1 MKPNPQCDNT
11 HCVQKQLLYQEQ
23 LASRPAQV
31 TKESKP
37 DEKIIHETN
46 EWGISLV
53 EESAEDTTDAVI
65 SEGLKYEYSP
75 PTHPQL
81 VATNAKPD
89 TTSGPSVDELMQQ
102 LKNL

>member
-1 MKPNPQCDNT
+1 M
-11 HCVQKQLLYQEQ
+11 L
-23 LASRPAQV
+23 
-31 TKESKP
+31 
-37 DEKIIHETN
+37 
-46 EWGISLV
+46 GISLV

-81 VATNAKPD
+81 VATNAKPVSIECILPIPGASVYINILLQD

-102 LKNL
+102 LKSL